1 MVPQS
6 ATSDSSTLPAPGT
19 QVAPEEALRLAEAFR
34 IFSQAS
40 EELSSAYSELQS
52 QVAQLS
58 GELAAANGA
67 LRQQYQEKAA
77 LTERLSL
84 LLDALPAG
92 VVVLD
97 DAGGVVQFNPAAGD
111 FLGDV
116 KVGADWAAIYS
127 HALLPGATPGEFLG
141 GERHLAVD
149 VTQLDSSGGRIV
161 LLHDITEAQL
171 LKTKAERNQR
181 LAAMG
186 EMAAQLA
193 HQLRTPLAAAL
204 LYAGNLQNSE
214 LPADTRV
221 AIAEKTVARLKHIEH
236 LIQDMLLFARG
247 EALGRE
253 RFTVTDLFAELAQN
267 FEPLAQSNRVR
278 FVVTDQSGGAVL
290 TGKRKSLVSALTS
303 LLENALQ
310 SFDGQEDR
318 CIEIS
323 ARHAESALL
332 LAVKDN
338 GRGMDDATSA
348 RLFEPFYTTRSDGT
362 GLGLAIARGVARA
375 HGGSIDV
382 TSSPGAGAEFIL
394 SLPCPKS

>member
-1 MVPQS
+1 MV
-6 ATSDSSTLPAPGT
+6 LPSVTPKPPTAPVPGA

-40 EELSSAYSELQS
+40 EELSGAYSKLQS
-52 QVAQLS
+52 HVEQLS
-58 GELAAANGA
+58 DELAAANGA

-97 DAGGVVQFNPAAGD
+97 DAGSVVQFNPAASN

-116 KVGADWAAIYS
+116 KVGADWAAIY
-127 HALLPGATPGEFLG
+127 AKTLVPDATPGEFLG

-149 VTQLDSSGGRIV
+149 VTPLDSTGGRIV

-171 LKTKAERNQR
+171 LKTQAERNQR

-204 LYAGNLQNSE
+204 LYAGNLQNAE
-214 LPADTRV
+214 LAADNRA

-253 RFTVTDLFAELAQN
+253 RFTVTDLFVELTQN
-267 FEPLAQSNRVR
+267 FEPLAQNNGVR
-278 FVVTDQSGGAVL
+278 FIVTDKSAGTWL
-290 TGKRKSLVSALTS
+290 TGKRKSLVSARTS

-310 SFDGQEDR
+310 SVEGQEDR

-323 ARHAESALL
+323 ARREESTLL

-338 GRGMDDATSA
+338 GRGMDNATAA

-375 HGGSIDV
+375 HGGGIEVISNP
-382 TSSPGAGAEFIL
+382 SAGAEFIL
-394 SLPCPKS
+394 SLPCPKN